1 MRVGLYKGVFPGCSL
16 GTRAAATQR
25 LVIVHEEHVHE
36 LLVGHLARTSVGLV
50 DQLVDLVCAILDKPT
65 RHDTAAEMKDERM
78 WDTYL
83 GRGHGLAQLG
93 QELTELVRRDVASAC
108 AEVIALNTRNEMKS
122 ECDVPNGIRM
132 QCITAA
138 QVH

>member
-1 MRVGLYKGVFPGCSL
+1 MWVGLYKGVFPGCSL

-50 DQLVDLVCAILDKPT
+50 DQLVDLVCVIFLGKHT
-65 RHDTAAEMKDERM
+65 LTAAEMKDERM
-78 WDTYL
+78 RGTYL

-93 QELTELVRRDVASAC
+93 QELTELVRRDVASAW
-108 AEVIALNTRNEMKS
+108 AEVIE
-122 ECDVPNGIRM
+122 
-132 QCITAA
+132 
-138 QVH
+138 